1 MHPLSHR
8 WRIAAVVVPLVLLA
22 ACSRDAT
29 PVSPDQFQRI
39 ARDVLSDGPL
49 AYNIIGELEL
59 QVGQQSQLKTRNSRN
74 VRGATWTSSNP
85 SVASVNTSGVVT
97 GVAAGESFVTLGGF
111 GVSETY
117 RVGVTP
123 TPTVTDL
130 SIAPATGTAL
140 APGQSRQFTR
150 SVTWS
155 DGATRA
161 ATVTYSVSN
170 AGAGTINSNGLFTA
184 GQLAGT
190 FSIIASC
197 ACGGVTPLADTA
209 QVVIASLSSLAISP
223 RTATVAP
230 GGTQA
235 FSASALWS
243 NGATMLPGVSYSTPS
258 SSEGTVTATGGLY
271 TAPTTPG
278 TYRVIL
284 AQVGGPARDTAMVT
298 VPAPQLTSL
307 VISPKTAS
315 LAAGATQQFTASA
328 NWSTGATTLP
338 PVTWSVIGGGTVS
351 STGLY
356 TAPGAAGTYRVVVAH
371 NGGTLRDTATVTVT
385 GSAATLTSIAISPK
399 TTSLNTGGTRQFS
412 ASAVWSNGST
422 TLPAVTYSVIGG
434 GTVSSSGLYT
444 APATA
449 GTHRVVVA
457 GGGRADT
464 ATVTVTST
472 SGGTLTSLT
481 ISPKEVTVAAGG
493 SRQFSVA
500 AQWSNGSTTVPSV
513 TYSADLIYNWTG
525 AGAGTITSGG
535 LYTAPTVAGIYRVVA
550 AHSGGTLRDT
560 ALVTVTASSNLALPP
575 TSGNSTCPNEPSGYA
590 KYSDATFS
598 SIDAPAGWSILG
610 IDRELSLE
618 NAPFAPRSVAFKHE
632 TGRMAG
638 QIGIFQTDNFTTP
651 PRRVYSCTVFK
662 QSANYVQHPVATKF
676 IYTPQI
682 GQSGSGTRPF
692 GLLMAPLEGLKAGG
706 KYRWVVAMQTSD
718 PTKGYNDN
726 VTPVSLVPGR
736 WYRLEFLAV
745 MNTPGAKNGSFIWWT
760 SEWNGSSWSAP
771 ALNAHH
777 NNVLIAEATFPAT
790 WQKWEYNLYYGGSDM
805 NTLTAD
811 QFIMLNR
818 VFISTSN

>member
-8 WRIAAVVVPLVLLA
+8 WRIAAAVIPVILLA
-22 ACSRDAT
+22 ACGRDAT
-29 PVSPDQFQRI
+29 PVSPDQSQR
-39 ARDVLSDGPL
+39 AMRDILSDGPL

-85 SVASVNTSGVVT
+85 AVASVNTNGVVA
-97 GVAAGESFVTLGGF
+97 GVATGESFVTLSGF

-117 RVGVTP
+117 RVGVSP

-130 SIAPATGTAL
+130 SISPATGTAL

-197 ACGGVTPLADTA
+197 ACGGVTPVADTA

-223 RTATVAP
+223 KTVTVAP

-243 NGATMLPGVSYSTPS
+243 NGATLLPSVNYSTPS

-284 AQVGGPARDTAMVT
+284 AQVGGPARDTAIVT
-298 VPAPQLTSL
+298 VPAPQLTAL
-307 VISPKTAS
+307 TISPETVS
-315 LAAGATQQFTASA
+315 LAAGATRQFTASA

-351 STGLY
+351 QTGLF
-356 TAPGAAGTYRVVVAH
+356 TAPGTAGTYRVVVAH

-385 GSAATLTSIAISPK
+385 GSAATLTSLTISPASV
-399 TTSLNTGGTRQFS
+399 SLNTGGTRQFS

-434 GTVSSSGLYT
+434 GTVSSTGLYT
-444 APATA
+444 APVTA
-449 GTHRVVVA
+449 GTNRVVVA

-472 SGGTLTSLT
+472 TSTSGGTLTSLT
-481 ISPKEVTVAAGG
+481 ISPQEVTVPVGG
-493 SRQFSVA
+493 SRQFSVS
-500 AQWSNGSTTVPSV
+500 AQWSNGSTATPPVTFSV
-513 TYSADLIYNWTG
+513 AAIYFTG
-525 AGAGTITSGG
+525 ANGSVSSGG
-535 LYTAPTVAGIYRVVA
+535 VYTAPNIAGTYRVIV

-560 ALVTVTASSNLALPP
+560 ALVTVTASSSLATPP
-575 TSGNSTCPNEPSGYA
+575 KSGNSVCPNEPAGYT
-590 KYSDATFS
+590 KYGDVTFS
-598 SIDAPAGWSILG
+598 SIVAPAGFNVMG
-610 IDRELSLE
+610 DDRLIMNE
-618 NAPFAPRSVAFKHE
+618 AGPFASTSLAFRHE
-632 TGRMAG
+632 AGRQAG
-638 QIGIFQTDNFTTP
+638 QIGIFETVNFTAP
-651 PRRVYSCTVFK
+651 PKRVYSCTVFK
-662 QSANYVQHPVATKF
+662 QSANFVQHPAGTKF
-676 IYTPQI
+676 IYTPET
-682 GQSGSGTRPF
+682 GNGTRPIQF
-692 GLLMAPLEGLKAGG
+692 QMLQLEGLKVGG
-706 KYRWVVAMQTSD
+706 KFRWRMEMQSAD
-718 PTKGYNDN
+718 PTKLYNDN
-726 VTPVSLVPGR
+726 VTPSTLTPGR
-736 WYRLEFLAV
+736 WYRLEFLAI
-745 MNTPGAKNGSFIWWT
+745 MNTPGVKNGTLIWWT

-771 ALNAHH
+771 VLNAHY
-777 NNVLIAEATFPAT
+777 NNVLISDPGMVGT
-790 WQKWEYNLYYGGSDM
+790 WRKWEYNLYYGGANS

-811 QFIMLNR
+811 QHLIFNR
-818 VFISTSN
+818 VYISTAN

>member
-130 SIAPATGTAL
+130 SISPATGTAL

-223 RTATVAP
+223 RTVTVAP

-243 NGATMLPGVSYSTPS
+243 NGATMLPGVTYSTPS

-385 GSAATLTSIAISPK
+385 GSAVTLTSIAISPK

-457 GGGRADT
+457 GSGRADT

-481 ISPKEVTVAAGG
+481 ISPKTSSLSTG
-493 SRQFSVA
+493 STRQFSVL
-500 AQWSNGSTTVPSV
+500 AQWSNGSTMPPSV
-513 TYSADLIYNWTG
+513 TYSTALMHWTPSG
-525 AGAGTITSGG
+525 PGTVSSSG
-535 LYTAPTVAGIYRVVA
+535 LYTAPSSAGIYYVIVA
-550 AHSGGTLRDT
+550 QNGGTLRDT
-560 ALVTVTASSNLALPP
+560 AEVTVTAPSSLPLPP
-575 TSGNSTCPNEPSGYA
+575 TAGNAACPNEPLGYTP
-590 KYSDATFS
+590 YGDITFS
-598 SIDAPAGWSILG
+598 GINVPAQWGILG
-610 IDRELSLE
+610 TDRELSTE
-618 NAPFAPRSVAFKHE
+618 PGPFAPTSVAFKHE
-632 TGRMAG
+632 AGRQAG
-638 QIGIFQTDNFTTP
+638 QIGIFETALFPTP
-651 PRRVYSCTVFK
+651 PRRVYSCTVFR
-662 QSANYVQHPVATKF
+662 QSANYVQHPSGTKF
-676 IYTPQI
+676 IYTPET
-682 GQSGSGTRPF
+682 GNGTRPIQF
-692 GLLMAPLEGLKAGG
+692 QMLPLEGLKVGG
-706 KYRWVVAMQTSD
+706 KFRWRMEMQSDD
-718 PTKGYNDN
+718 PTKLYNDN
-726 VTPVSLVPGR
+726 VVPSSMTPGR
-736 WYRLEFLAV
+736 WYRLEFLAI
-745 MNTPGAKNGSFIWWT
+745 MNTPGIKNGTLVWWT
-760 SEWNGSSWSAP
+760 SEWNGSSWTAP
-771 ALNAHH
+771 VLNAHY
-777 NNVLIAEATFPAT
+777 NNVLISNASFAGT
-790 WQKWEYNLYYGGSDM
+790 WRKWEYNLYYGGADS

-818 VFISTSN
+818 VRVAIAN